1 MRCIT
6 ARSHDAVIFVY
17 DEAGNVIETHQHKG
31 DFRATTRFGNSLN
44 NFGDCLRKVALSS
57 TGPNGPSDCFPAR
70 AWERLTRASMSAR
83 KCYDRYELS
92 GTEAVSLARA
102 RKQSVGSA
110 AIVPPSSSMPPNSN
124 KTATCNT

>member
-1 MRCIT
+1 MRFPPGIGEG
-6 ARSHDAVIFVY
+6 VV
-17 DEAGNVIETHQHKG
+17 
-31 DFRATTRFGNSLN
+31 LL
-44 NFGDCLRKVALSS
+44 NFGQPLLEIRPCRFEVCGEWSKGLA
-57 TGPNGPSDCFPAR
+57 C
-70 AWERLTRASMSAR
+70 AWERLTRVSMSAR